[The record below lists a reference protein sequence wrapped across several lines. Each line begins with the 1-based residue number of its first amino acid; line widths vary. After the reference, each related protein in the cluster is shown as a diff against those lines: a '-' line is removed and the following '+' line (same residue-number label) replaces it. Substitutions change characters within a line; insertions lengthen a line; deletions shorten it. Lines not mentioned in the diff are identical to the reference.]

1 MTAYL
6 YHNKRELIRKYGKSN
21 LQDAMKNPLIVHY
34 LSRTKPWTYR
44 TSIRA
49 EEWWKYANMQNDG
62 VIQKYIKPFV
72 KKNTPSLFKVAEEM
86 IDTVMKKIH
95 IMLCLALGI
104 LVSGCFT
111 SYVSTKQMMGIYQGM
126 TQSQVE
132 SVLGKPDFRRFDG
145 DMEEWEFHRDNGTP
159 VLTSEP
165 VTIIVQF
172 VNREVVSMDTFKG
185 YGRPA
190 PMHSIV
196 VPPAVNTTVEVFPN
210 HEQVEEARLMTDPE
224 FDEFINKLK
233 ITVMNEDQK
242 KLVDRMLRTYDVTS
256 NQCVKIVKEI
266 SYTPDQVEMMKK
278 LYPYVRDKRNFN
290 KVIDILFSNAYKDE
304 MRKFIEEYHQNNK

>member
-1 MTAYL
+1 
-6 YHNKRELIRKYGKSN
+6 
-21 LQDAMKNPLIVHY
+21 
-34 LSRTKPWTYR
+34 
-44 TSIRA
+44 
-49 EEWWKYANMQNDG
+49 
-62 VIQKYIKPFV
+62 
-72 KKNTPSLFKVAEEM
+72 
-86 IDTVMKKIH
+86 MKKIH

-111 SYVSTKQMMGIYQGM
+111 SYVSTKQMMGINQGM

-190 PMHSIV
+190 PHPV
-196 VPPAVNTTVEVFPN
+196 VIPPPVSNTVQVFPGN
-210 HEQVEEARLMTDPE
+210 NEPVKEIRLMTDSE
-224 FDEFINKLK
+224 FKSFIDKLK
-233 ITVMNEDQK
+233 FTIPRDDQK
-242 KLVDRMLRTYDVTS
+242 ALIDSMLGNHDVNST
-256 NQCVKIVKEI
+256 QCVAIVKEF
-266 SYTPDQVEMMKK
+266 SYTPDQVEVMKK
-278 LYPYVRDKRNFN
+278 LYPYVRDKQNFN
-290 KVIDILFSNAYKDE
+290 KVIDILFTNIYKDE
-304 MRKFIEEYHQNNK
+304 VHKFIREYHQNNK

>member
-1 MTAYL
+1 
-6 YHNKRELIRKYGKSN
+6 
-21 LQDAMKNPLIVHY
+21 
-34 LSRTKPWTYR
+34 
-44 TSIRA
+44 
-49 EEWWKYANMQNDG
+49 
-62 VIQKYIKPFV
+62 
-72 KKNTPSLFKVAEEM
+72 
-86 IDTVMKKIH
+86 MKKIH

-185 YGRPA
+185 YGLSLIR
-190 PMHSIV
+190 I
-196 VPPAVNTTVEVFPN
+196 
-210 HEQVEEARLMTDPE
+210 
-224 FDEFINKLK
+224 
-233 ITVMNEDQK
+233 
-242 KLVDRMLRTYDVTS
+242 
-256 NQCVKIVKEI
+256 
-266 SYTPDQVEMMKK
+266 
-278 LYPYVRDKRNFN
+278 
-290 KVIDILFSNAYKDE
+290 
-304 MRKFIEEYHQNNK
+304 

>member
-1 MTAYL
+1 
-6 YHNKRELIRKYGKSN
+6 
-21 LQDAMKNPLIVHY
+21 
-34 LSRTKPWTYR
+34 
-44 TSIRA
+44 
-49 EEWWKYANMQNDG
+49 
-62 VIQKYIKPFV
+62 
-72 KKNTPSLFKVAEEM
+72 
-86 IDTVMKKIH
+86 MKKIH

-172 VNREVVSMDTFKG
+172 VNRKVVSMDTFKG

-190 PMHSIV
+190 PMHSVV

-210 HEQVEEARLMTDPE
+210 HEQVEEARLMTDLE

-242 KLVDRMLRTYDVTS
+242 KLVDRMLRTYDVNS
-256 NQCVKIVKEI
+256 YQCVVIVIEF
-266 SYTPDQVEMMKK
+266 SYTRDQVEGMKK
-278 LYPYVRDKRNFN
+278 LYPYVRDKQNFN
-290 KVIDILFSNAYKDE
+290 KVIDILFTNIYKDE
-304 MRKFIEEYHQNNK
+304 VHKFIREYHQNNK